1 MHGQRLI
8 MSDMSFRQPNYPHLL
23 LLLIFILQRPLITL
37 LLKITHVH
45 VNYFCH
51 QTLRIR
57 RSSVRIKYFKGVV
70 CGNLKPYLLSKSFVY
85 TYLSGLENDSTILTL
100 TNFFIL
106 IRNLIQN
113 KTYVDV
119 KTISWESKT
128 TRHENFKIIRQFK
141 GNEFDLIE
149 QD

>member
-1 MHGQRLI
+1 
-8 MSDMSFRQPNYPHLL
+8 MSFRQPNYPHLL

-70 CGNLKPYLLSKSFVY
+70 CGNLKPYLLSKNCVN
-85 TYLSGLENDSTILTL
+85 TYFSELENDILIMKRCTILTL
-100 TNFFIL
+100 MHFLIL

>member
-70 CGNLKPYLLSKSFVY
+70 CGNLKPYLLSKNCVN
-85 TYLSGLENDSTILTL
+85 TYFSGLENDSTILTFL
-100 TNFFIL
+100 YFLGL

>member
-70 CGNLKPYLLSKSFVY
+70 CGNLKPYLLSKNCVN
-85 TYLSGLENDSTILTL
+85 TYFSGLENDILIMTRKLSTILTFL
-100 TNFFIL
+100 YFLRL

-119 KTISWESKT
+119 KTIS
-128 TRHENFKIIRQFK
+128 
-141 GNEFDLIE
+141 
-149 QD
+149 

>member
-57 RSSVRIKYFKGVV
+57 RSSVRIKYSKGVV
-70 CGNLKPYLLSKSFVY
+70 CGNLKPYLLSKNCVN
-85 TYLSGLENDSTILTL
+85 TYFSGLENDSTILTFL
-100 TNFFIL
+100 YFLRL

>member
-70 CGNLKPYLLSKSFVY
+70 CGNLKPYLLPKNWGN
-85 TYLSGLENDSTILTL
+85 TYFSGLYDINIDVYLR
-100 TNFFIL
+100 L

>member
-1 MHGQRLI
+1 
-8 MSDMSFRQPNYPHLL
+8 MSFRQPNYPHLL

-70 CGNLKPYLLSKSFVY
+70 CGNLKPYLLSKNFVN

-100 TNFFIL
+100 MNFLLL

>member
-70 CGNLKPYLLSKSFVY
+70 CGNLKPYLLSKNCVN
-85 TYLSGLENDSTILTL
+85 TYFSGLENDSTILTFL
-100 TNFFIL
+100 YFLRL

>member
-70 CGNLKPYLLSKSFVY
+70 CGNLKPYLLSKNFVN
-85 TYLSGLENDSTILTL
+85 TYLSGLEND
-100 TNFFIL
+100 IL
-106 IRNLIQN
+106 IMPRYDINIDEFFNIDKKLDSKQN
-113 KTYVDV
+113 ICWCQNDIMRIKNHKT
-119 KTISWESKT
+119 WE
-128 TRHENFKIIRQFK
+128 F
-141 GNEFDLIE
+141 
-149 QD
+149 

>member
-70 CGNLKPYLLSKSFVY
+70 CGNLKPYLLSKNFVN
-85 TYLSGLENDSTILTL
+85 TYLSGLENDM